1 MKRLSKITASSISEP
16 RSAMNGMVNRMA
28 TTNYCLIQVN
38 YLQITEGR
46 RAYVSMCLGRFNFTI
61 KYRDLVICWYQA

>member
-1 MKRLSKITASSISEP
+1 MKRLSKITASSISEQ
-16 RSAMNGMVNRMA
+16 RSDEWHGEYRMA

-61 KYRDLVICWYQA
+61 KYRDLVICRYQA